1 MAKSLQLILEII
13 ATYRVLSHLLDDL
26 RLKCRL
32 RAQCTISKSN
42 CISCDSVFIL
52 ISISIMY
59 NTTIIRFGFCDIRK
73 NQGISLGL
81 LLG

>member
-32 RAQCTISKSN
+32 RAQCMISKSN
-42 CISCDSVFIL
+42 VKLYFV
-52 ISISIMY
+52 
-59 NTTIIRFGFCDIRK
+59 RFCVYPYLHFS
-73 NQGISLGL
+73 NVQ
-81 LLG
+81 

>member
-32 RAQCTISKSN
+32 RAQYMISKSN
-42 CISCDSVFIL
+42 VKLYFVRCCVYPYLHFNNVQ
-52 ISISIMY
+52 Y
-59 NTTIIRFGFCDIRK
+59 N
-73 NQGISLGL
+73 NY
-81 LLG
+81 